1 MTKMEELRDLANELR
16 EKRASGERGVQALED
31 KIRQLVLEIVEETA
45 SIISDLDL

>member
-1 MTKMEELRDLANELR
+1 MTKMEELRDLAQELR
-16 EKRASGERGVQALED
+16 KKRFTGEGGVKALED